1 MSSKEQELDLMN
13 TNQELEIPDR
23 QEELFLSLPVK
34 TQRFIHLYLTGKY
47 TLAKLAELLDVHP
60 NTISKWLR
68 RKDVKEVIVHMQS
81 ETHDLVAHQMK
92 NLSLKAI
99 DRLNNLI
106 DSPMDAVALQAVKDV
121 LDRTGHKPKNEI
133 KIDKTVTTVEQRMK
147 ELIDQTI
154 DVEILEVINND

>member
-1 MSSKEQELDLMN
+1 MPSKEQELDLMN